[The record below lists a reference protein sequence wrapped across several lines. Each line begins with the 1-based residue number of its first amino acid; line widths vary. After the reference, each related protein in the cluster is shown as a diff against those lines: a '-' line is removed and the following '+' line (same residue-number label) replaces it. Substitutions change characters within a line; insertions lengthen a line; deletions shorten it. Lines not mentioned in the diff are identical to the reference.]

1 MIAQLING
9 MLEQRASMNL
19 PSSLTIGRVT
29 AGQIDYV
36 IRQLKAAG
44 ISINK

>member
-1 MIAQLING
+1 
-9 MLEQRASMNL
+9 MLAQRASMDL
-19 PSSLTIGRVT
+19 PSPLTIGRVT
-29 AGQIDYV
+29 AGEVDYV

>member
-1 MIAQLING
+1 VTL
-9 MLEQRASMNL
+9 
-19 PSSLTIGRVT
+19 RVT
-29 AGQIDYV
+29 AGQVDYV